1 MQNPQDWHARYLQQ
15 ARWTSSV
22 RRFLFQQ
29 ASRLQLRSVLEVGC
43 GSGVIL
49 GELQEYFEAKVF
61 GIDIDLQMLR
71 FARSLNRDFQVGC
84 ADGLQLPFPK
94 SAFSITCCHF
104 YLLWVTNPPQA
115 VGEMARVTRPGGYV
129 LAAAEP
135 DYGGRVDYPD
145 ELAELGRRQGEALRR
160 QGADPSAGRKI
171 KALFHQAG
179 LRNVRAGVMGG
190 EWGEV
195 PEPGLVDSEWKVL
208 ESELGGDLSGLKVID
223 ASAWA
228 NGERILYV
236 PTFYAIGQ
244 V

>member
-1 MQNPQDWHARYLQQ
+1 MLSPQEWHARYLQQ

-29 ASRLQLRSVLEVGC
+29 AARLPLQAVLEVGC

-49 GELQEYFEAKVF
+49 GELREYFQAKVF
-61 GIDIDLQMLR
+61 GIDIDLGMLR
-71 FARSLNRDFQVGC
+71 FTRSLNQDFQVGC

-94 SAFSITCCHF
+94 SLFSITLCHF
-104 YLLWVTNPPQA
+104 YLLWIRDPLLA
-115 VGEMARVTRPGGYV
+115 VREMARVTRPGGYV

-135 DYGGRVDYPD
+135 DYGCRIDYPD
-145 ELAELGRRQGEALRR
+145 ELAELGRRQGEALRS
-160 QGADPSAGRKI
+160 QGADPQAGRKI
-171 KALFHQAG
+171 KAIFHQAG
-179 LRNVRAGVMGG
+179 LRNVRAGVLGG

-208 ESELGGDLSGLKVID
+208 ESELGGDLVGLKAID
-223 ASAWA
+223 SRAWSR
-228 NGERILYV
+228 GERILYV
-236 PTFYAIGQ
+236 PTFYATGQ